1 MIDGFTGDQRFFMA
15 WAQAF
20 RVKMRE
26 AALRQQLQTDPH
38 SPGQYRVNGIVRNF
52 DEWYKAFNVQPGD
65 KLYIAQEKRLRIW

>member
-1 MIDGFTGDQRFFMA
+1 MA

-38 SPGQYRVNGIVRNF
+38 SPGRYRVNGIVRNF
-52 DEWYKAFNVQPGD
+52 DEWYKAFDVQPD
-65 KLYIAQEKRLRIW
+65 NKLYLPPEKRLRIW

>member
-1 MIDGFTGDQRFFMA
+1 MIDGYTGDQRFFMA

-52 DEWYKAFNVQPGD
+52 DEWYKAFGVQPGD
-65 KLYIAQEKRLRIW
+65 KLYIAPEKRLRIW